1 MKKRILPDPP
11 AYVLIVAA
19 VEAER
24 DAVVRG
30 LMKACPEESCGE
42 AEGPL
47 RRVGRYIVV
56 AGGVGPAAAA
66 ASTALAIAGG
76 PPLRY
81 VVSAGIGG
89 GFPGAA
95 PVGSVVVATEI
106 VCADLGA
113 ETAQGFASVDELGF
127 GSWRVKTDPEV
138 AEALAEALRQAGM
151 AATAAPVLTLSTVTG
166 SGETAAELLRRVPGA
181 AAEAMEGYGAA
192 LAASMHGIEAMEVR
206 AISNAVGPR
215 DRDAWRIGDALA
227 ALERTAA
234 ILPEVLNIR

>member
-1 MKKRILPDPP
+1 MKQTQDRLPSFIL
-11 AYVLIVAA
+11 IITA
-19 VEAER
+19 VDAER
-24 DAVVRG
+24 DAIVRG
-30 LMKACPEESCGE
+30 LLKAFPEEVCGE

-47 RRVGRYIVV
+47 RRVGRCIVV

-76 PPLRY
+76 PELRC
-81 VVSAGIGG
+81 VISAGIGG

-95 PVGSVVVATEI
+95 PVGSVVAASEI

-127 GSWRVKTDPEV
+127 GSRSVPVSRER
-138 AEALAEALRQAGM
+138 AEALAAALRASGLL
-151 AATAAPVLTLSTVTG
+151 AVAAPVLTLSTVTG
-166 SGETAAELLRRVPGA
+166 SAETAAELQRRVPGA
-181 AAEAMEGYGAA
+181 AAEAMEGYGVA
-192 LAASMHGIEAMEVR
+192 LAASMQGVEAMEIR

-227 ALERTAA
+227 ALERTAM
-234 ILPEVLNIR
+234 ILPEVLELK

>member
-1 MKKRILPDPP
+1 MLHNEG
-11 AYVLIVAA
+11 ASYVLVVTA

-30 LMKACPEESCGE
+30 LLKACPKETCGE

-76 PPLRY
+76 PALRH

-95 PVGSVVVATEI
+95 PIGSVVVATEI
-106 VCADLGA
+106 VSADLGA
-113 ETAQGFASVDELGF
+113 ETAQGFACVDELGF
-127 GSWRVKTDPEV
+127 GSWRVRTDSGR
-138 AEALAEALRQAGM
+138 AEALAAALRQDGVIAS
-151 AATAAPVLTLSTVTG
+151 AAPVLTLSTVTG
-166 SGETAAELLRRVPGA
+166 STETAAELLRRVPGA

-192 LAASMHGIEAMEVR
+192 LAASMQGIEAMEIR

-227 ALERTAA
+227 SLERAAA